1 MDIIQSF
8 YYSSDSIRQKEIEH
22 ALHSNLNKDFVKGIH
37 LFIEEKDYDLFI
49 KSVFITH
56 EKYNKITLVKFE
68 GQPKYSELFKYGSDL
83 EDKLC
88 CICNS
93 DIEFDIEQTNIQLL
107 DQLYNDNMIY
117 FLTRHEYDMSCPLIK
132 NFGGSHDAF
141 IFHSNTLKLNIENKD
156 TTFIDY
162 IQNTS
167 GIEALLAIFFIEH
180 LNYKIF
186 NPCLQIKLI
195 HHHKSQIRLWNRTT
209 SGRKIVGYTHP
220 TPLNVNHGVHNK
232 HMIYPCRL

>member
-68 GQPKYSELFKYGSDL
+68 GQPKYPDLFKYGSDL
-83 EDKLC
+83 EDRIC

-93 DIEFDIEQTNIQLL
+93 DIEFSIENTDMRLL
-107 DQLYNDNMIY
+107 EQLYNNKVIY
-117 FLTRHEYDMSCPLIK
+117 FLTRHEYNMSFPLIT

-141 IFHSNTLKLNIENKD
+141 IFHSNTLRSTINNID
-156 TTFIDY
+156 FSFINY

-167 GIEALLAIFFIEH
+167 GIEALLTIFFIEQ

-186 NPCLQIKLI
+186 NPCFQIKLI
-195 HHHKSQIRLWNRTT
+195 HHHQSQVRLWNRTT
-209 SGRKIVGYTHP
+209 TGQKIVGYTYP
-220 TPLNVNHGVHNK
+220 TPLNVNWGIHNK
-232 HMIYPCRL
+232 HMSYPCRL